1 MMKYKREEIVYAL
14 VLIAPFILA
23 YTLFLIY
30 PTIYQITLSFQK
42 APLVGTGEWIG
53 LENYS
58 KLINDKLFWK
68 ALSNTGVFVLW
79 TVVPNTLLGLMFAM
93 MVIRHRPIFQAVILA
108 CFFIPHI
115 LPVTV
120 VTEMWTW
127 LLSKQFGIIQEIL
140 DAFDTKRINFFTSRY
155 WAMPMVAFITIW
167 WTIGFNI
174 VLFIAGLR
182 NINPEIYEAS
192 EMEGASRIKQFRY
205 ITWPLIW
212 PVTALVLT
220 LQLIF
225 QMKIFDQMYLLTGGG
240 PFNSTLVV
248 LQLVYNKAFQNNDGG
263 YAAAISLVLFGIIL
277 MTSILQYQVLKKQE
291 D

>member
-1 MMKYKREEIVYAL
+1 
-14 VLIAPFILA
+14 
-23 YTLFLIY
+23 
-30 PTIYQITLSFQK
+30 
-42 APLVGTGEWIG
+42 
-53 LENYS
+53 
-58 KLINDKLFWK
+58 
-68 ALSNTGVFVLW
+68 
-79 TVVPNTLLGLMFAM
+79 
-93 MVIRHRPIFQAVILA
+93 
-108 CFFIPHI
+108 
-115 LPVTV
+115 
-120 VTEMWTW
+120 MWTW
-127 LLSKQFGIIQEIL
+127 LLSKQFGIVQEIL
-140 DAFDTKRINFFTSRY
+140 DAFDTKRINFFTNRY